1 MLEVTARNFRCFRER
16 QTARLAPLTLL
27 VGDNGTG
34 KTSFLAL
41 LRALW
46 EMAFEEREPNFKTP
60 PYDLG
65 SFAEI
70 AHSQG
75 DRGGPASTFEAG
87 FLHENMRSNKGPRR
101 VRFTVHFEA
110 YGAAPRPVRLRAET
124 EEADDDPP
132 ARRFLPRC
140 WAEFRI
146 PELGPLS
153 FTVGTPGG
161 EWELRNTDSES
172 PHADWYEAL
181 TASPVVREGRHELP
195 SFNYYIRNM
204 WKFSTSGEAFP
215 NVRGENQPAKQEW
228 AALVNLAW
236 LVRSTRDAPFAGAAT
251 RAEPRRTYDPDPLT
265 GDAAG
270 GDIPTYLAD
279 LAGRNDKAWRS
290 IRKGLE
296 DFGREA
302 GLFDEIRIR
311 TPDGWAGGPFQIQ
324 VAKCGPDSVGEPYRN
339 LMDAGYGVSQVLPVV
354 TELLRQERSRM
365 FLLQQPEAHLH
376 PSAEAALG
384 SLFGRV
390 AAAGSQLVVET
401 HSDHLIDRIRTDARD
416 GATDLRPGDVSIL
429 YFERDDR
436 DVRIH
441 SLGWDENGNLIGHR
455 GGLPERYR
463 EFFRKET
470 RRSLGL

>member
-75 DRGGPASTFEAG
+75 DRGAPASTFEAG
-87 FLHENMRSNKGPRR
+87 FLHENTRSNKGPRR
-101 VRFTVHFEA
+101 VRFTVYFEA
-110 YGAAPRPVRLRAET
+110 YGAAPRPVRLRTET

-132 ARRFLPRC
+132 ARRVLPRC

-161 EWELRNTDSES
+161 EWELRNRTPNRRTQTGMKPSRRPLSSARGVTNFPLSITTSATCGSFRRAAKRFPTRAARTSQHGRSGARSLPWHGWLGRSTALRSQVPRPGQNRGAPTIRLPSRVMRRAATSRRTSPTSRDETTRRGGRSDRDLRTSAGRRACSAKSES
-172 PHADWYEAL
+172 
-181 TASPVVREGRHELP
+181 
-195 SFNYYIRNM
+195 
-204 WKFSTSGEAFP
+204 
-215 NVRGENQPAKQEW
+215 
-228 AALVNLAW
+228 
-236 LVRSTRDAPFAGAAT
+236 
-251 RAEPRRTYDPDPLT
+251 EPRT
-265 GDAAG
+265 
-270 GDIPTYLAD
+270 
-279 LAGRNDKAWRS
+279 
-290 IRKGLE
+290 
-296 DFGREA
+296 
-302 GLFDEIRIR
+302 
-311 TPDGWAGGPFQIQ
+311 GGPFQIQ

-429 YFERDDR
+429 YFERDER

-441 SLGWDENGNLIGHR
+441 SLGWDENGNLIWHR